1 MSRSPQ
7 TASPSNGG
15 TPNARSSRFRASE
28 PGSAFHSAGEAQT
41 TQYLIRHSIK
51 LELLT
56 PEQEHSLARQRIEA
70 DRDIA
75 LLEKTLAENKPKKGS
90 RLYAKLQDS
99 LQKAKDLKDNAVC
112 AFMERNIRLAVKIA
126 GDMAFLPSPL
136 ENRVSSALEG
146 LREAALRF
154 DPDKGGKFST
164 YAGFWVRQRMFRDS
178 SNEGRTIRLS
188 VNMIQRLSKVSRAET
203 ELHMVYGRA
212 ATDEEIGEHLELSQ
226 KQMRAIRLAQET
238 ISISFE
244 PQSGDNDAQ
253 HLEETVADPT
263 AVIPGSSELASD
275 RLELLRRGL
284 NALDKR
290 ERAII
295 SARFALNNEGETF
308 TLEAV
313 GEKFGVTRERIRQL
327 ESIALRKLK
336 KAFEDSD
343 TPNMVLKEVK
353 RNPKKVPSQE

>member
-1 MSRSPQ
+1 M
-7 TASPSNGG
+7 
-15 TPNARSSRFRASE
+15 
-28 PGSAFHSAGEAQT
+28 
-41 TQYLIRHSIK
+41 QYLINHSIK
-51 LELLT
+51 LDLLT
-56 PEQEHSLARQRIEA
+56 PDQERLLARQRIEA
-70 DRDIA
+70 DQEIA
-75 LLEKTLAENKPKKGS
+75 LIEKTLAENKPRKGS
-90 RLYAKLQDS
+90 RLYEKLQDS
-99 LQKAKDLKDNAVC
+99 LEKARGLKDNAVC
-112 AFMERNIRLAVKIA
+112 AFMERNIRLAIKIA
-126 GDMAFLPSPL
+126 GDMAFLPTPL

-212 ATDEEIGEHLELSQ
+212 ATDEELGEHLALNA

-238 ISISFE
+238 MSISFE
-244 PQSGDNDAQ
+244 PHSDDPDAQ
-253 HLEETVADPT
+253 HLEETLADPN
-263 AVIPGSSELASD
+263 AVIPGSSELSSD
-275 RLELLRRGL
+275 RVELLRRGL
-284 NALDKR
+284 NVLDKR

-295 SARFALNNEGETF
+295 SARFGLNNKGETF

-327 ESIALRKLK
+327 ENIALRKLK
-336 KAFEDSD
+336 KAFEQGD
-343 TPNMVLKEVK
+343 TPNLVLKEIREQAK
-353 RNPKKVPSQE
+353 SKEDC

>member
-7 TASPSNGG
+7 TASPSNGR

-112 AFMERNIRLAVKIA
+112 AFMERNIRLAIKIA

-146 LREAALRF
+146 GGRPRFVLTPIKGESSRLMPGFGSGNVCFVIALTRAARF
-154 DPDKGGKFST
+154 D
-164 YAGFWVRQRMFRDS
+164 YR
-178 SNEGRTIRLS
+178 
-188 VNMIQRLSKVSRAET
+188 
-203 ELHMVYGRA
+203 
-212 ATDEEIGEHLELSQ
+212 
-226 KQMRAIRLAQET
+226 
-238 ISISFE
+238 
-244 PQSGDNDAQ
+244 
-253 HLEETVADPT
+253 
-263 AVIPGSSELASD
+263 
-275 RLELLRRGL
+275 
-284 NALDKR
+284 
-290 ERAII
+290 
-295 SARFALNNEGETF
+295 
-308 TLEAV
+308 
-313 GEKFGVTRERIRQL
+313 
-327 ESIALRKLK
+327 
-336 KAFEDSD
+336 
-343 TPNMVLKEVK
+343 
-353 RNPKKVPSQE
+353 